1 MERRLDVDG
10 MPVAARAPDA
20 WDRDTAVVLGHGAGQ
35 GMDSAF
41 MSFFHRGLAGAGF
54 LSVTFNF
61 PYMEAGRRIPD
72 PQKRLQASYAAVT
85 SAIRRTFAP
94 RRMVI
99 GGKSMGGRVASYIAG
114 DAGHFAGLLFLGYP
128 LHPAG
133 RIDKPRDAHLYALR
147 QPMLFVSGNRDPL
160 ARSDLLA
167 AVVERI
173 GDRAAIHWIDG
184 GDHSLRVR
192 ASDGESFPEA
202 LGVIEMWLS
211 GLRRP

>member
-10 MPVAARAPDA
+10 MPVAVRVPDD

-72 PQKRLQASYAAVT
+72 PQQKLRAGYAAVT
-85 SAIRRTFAP
+85 NAVRRTFAP

-99 GGKSMGGRVASYIAG
+99 GGKSMGGRVASHIAG
-114 DAGHFAGLLFLGYP
+114 DADPFAGLLFLGYP

-133 RIDKPRDAHLYALR
+133 RIDKPRDAHLYALP
-147 QPMLFVSGNRDPL
+147 QPMLFVSGTRDPL
-160 ARSDLLA
+160 ARADLLA

-173 GDRAAIHWIDG
+173 GDRAAIHWIDR
-184 GDHSLRVR
+184 GDHSLRVG
-192 ASDGESFPEA
+192 ASSEESLPEA
-202 LGVIEMWLS
+202 LGVIENWLS